1 MSRRSRSCRS
11 RAPRSRRQGRTGSG
25 RAPCPAAALR
35 RCPPTRR
42 RRSRALQAAVHMS
55 HLHCQ
60 RQLQLSSFDSYT
72 YLSTEGWMADFL
84 TEKRQ
89 EIDNRLKELRP
100 LYEEYLKLEKAQEA
114 LAGMDQPRRRG
125 PGRPPGSTSR
135 STPRSAGA
143 GSNGRRRRRR
153 RAGGTRG
160 DQALEVVR
168 QNPGITVSELGD
180 KLGIAQKNYLYRVMA
195 NLQEDGA
202 VKKEGKGF
210 HAT

>member
-1 MSRRSRSCRS
+1 
-11 RAPRSRRQGRTGSG
+11 
-25 RAPCPAAALR
+25 
-35 RCPPTRR
+35 
-42 RRSRALQAAVHMS
+42 
-55 HLHCQ
+55 
-60 RQLQLSSFDSYT
+60 
-72 YLSTEGWMADFL
+72 MADFL

-125 PGRPPGSTSR
+125 PGRPPGSAKRATTASP
-135 STPRSAGA
+135 SG
-143 GSNGRRRRRR
+143 NGRRRRRR
-153 RAGGTRG
+153 RSGGTRA

-180 KLGIAQKNYLYRVMA
+180 RLGIAQKNYLYRVMA

-202 VKKEGKGF
+202 VRKEGKGF
-210 HAT
+210 HAA

>member
-55 HLHCQ
+55 HLHCR
-60 RQLQLSSFDSYT
+60 RQLQLFSFYSYT
-72 YLSTEGWMADFL
+72 HLSTEGWMADFL

-114 LAGMDQPRRRG
+114 LAGMDQPARRR
-125 PGRPPGSTSR
+125 GRPPGSTNR
-135 STPRSAGA
+135 PAAG
-143 GSNGRRRRRR
+143 NGRRRRRR
-153 RAGGTRG
+153 RSGGTRA

-168 QNPGITVSELGD
+168 QNPGISVSELGD
-180 KLGIAQKNYLYRVMA
+180 KLGVTQKNYLYRVMA
-195 NLQEDGA
+195 NLQDDGA
-202 VKKEGKGF
+202 VRKEGRGF
-210 HAT
+210 HAV

>member
-1 MSRRSRSCRS
+1 
-11 RAPRSRRQGRTGSG
+11 
-25 RAPCPAAALR
+25 
-35 RCPPTRR
+35 
-42 RRSRALQAAVHMS
+42 
-55 HLHCQ
+55 
-60 RQLQLSSFDSYT
+60 
-72 YLSTEGWMADFL
+72 MADFL

-125 PGRPPGSTSR
+125 PGRPPGSTRTSASTSTRTR
-135 STPRSAGA
+135 ST
-143 GSNGRRRRRR
+143 GSGNGRRRRRR
-153 RAGGTRG
+153 RSGGTRG

-168 QNPGITVSELGD
+168 QNPGISVSELGD

-202 VKKEGKGF
+202 VRKEGRGF
-210 HAT
+210 HAV

>member
-42 RRSRALQAAVHMS
+42 RRSRALQAAVHRS
-55 HLHCQ
+55 HLHCL
-60 RQLQLSSFDSYT
+60 RQLQLSSFYSCT

-125 PGRPPGSTSR
+125 PGRPPGSTSSTR
-135 STPRSAGA
+135 SPSG
-143 GSNGRRRRRR
+143 NGRRRRRR

-202 VKKEGKGF
+202 VRKEGRGF
-210 HAT
+210 HAA

>member
-1 MSRRSRSCRS
+1 
-11 RAPRSRRQGRTGSG
+11 
-25 RAPCPAAALR
+25 
-35 RCPPTRR
+35 
-42 RRSRALQAAVHMS
+42 
-55 HLHCQ
+55 
-60 RQLQLSSFDSYT
+60 
-72 YLSTEGWMADFL
+72 MADFL

-125 PGRPPGSTSR
+125 PGRPPGSTSTAKR
-135 STPRSAGA
+135 APSG
-143 GSNGRRRRRR
+143 NGRRRRRR

-168 QNPGITVSELGD
+168 QNPGISVSELGD

-195 NLQEDGA
+195 NLQEDGS
-202 VKKEGKGF
+202 VRKEGRGF
-210 HAT
+210 HAV